1 MAQFFEILYWL
12 AMIGMSVV
20 LAGTTVLICAI
31 GFKFIKD
38 RRRWLGAGCIAFS
51 LGAAALIVFM
61 VNLKFIIAA

>member
-1 MAQFFEILYWL
+1 MAQLFEILYWC

-20 LAGTTVLICAI
+20 LAGTTILVCAL

-38 RRRWLGAGCIAFS
+38 QRRVLGAGCITFS

-61 VNLKFIIAA
+61 INLKFIIPA